1 MNENRTLN
9 SCKSIR
15 YWFVSFFFLLNYLLC
30 KNYYILKMG
39 LVRLTFSSHED
50 LLLSLFI
57 EANLQ
62 RRREEKKEI
71 IVISR
76 TYITYA
82 IAIEIERNWTMI
94 CRTCFIMIVSFL
106 SLFLMI
112 VKRSLIDW
120 KTMRKNHRM
129 ISQRLIFETMD
140 IIDQCLHAM
149 TTTRHLLV
157 L

>member
-1 MNENRTLN
+1 
-9 SCKSIR
+9 
-15 YWFVSFFFLLNYLLC
+15 
-30 KNYYILKMG
+30 MG

-82 IAIEIERNWTMI
+82 IAIEIERNITMI
-94 CRTCFIMIVSFL
+94 CRMCLIIIVSFL
-106 SLFLMI
+106 SFFYNDC
-112 VKRSLIDW
+112 K
-120 KTMRKNHRM
+120 
-129 ISQRLIFETMD
+129 
-140 IIDQCLHAM
+140 
-149 TTTRHLLV
+149 
-157 L
+157 

>member
-1 MNENRTLN
+1 
-9 SCKSIR
+9 
-15 YWFVSFFFLLNYLLC
+15 
-30 KNYYILKMG
+30 MG

-82 IAIEIERNWTMI
+82 IAIEIERN
-94 CRTCFIMIVSFL
+94 
-106 SLFLMI
+106 
-112 VKRSLIDW
+112 
-120 KTMRKNHRM
+120 
-129 ISQRLIFETMD
+129 
-140 IIDQCLHAM
+140 
-149 TTTRHLLV
+149 
-157 L
+157 